1 MNEIET
7 FLQTERIAHI
17 YLPSEILLNL
27 MLAFILGMAISWVY
41 KTTHSG
47 LSYSQS
53 FMLTSIFVAVIV
65 CMVIMVIG
73 NNLARAFALVGALSI
88 IRFRTVVKDTKDTAY
103 IFWAL
108 AAGMA
113 AGTGSYF
120 LAIAGSL
127 VMALIAYALN
137 VTNYGS
143 IHKSEFILQFRIKND
158 DSESHQQYVNTI
170 SKYAKKSTLL
180 HVEPSGDNNTSKMS
194 FDIVMKKDEDQNK
207 FASERSELTGIS
219 EVGLVAA
226 RHDVDY

>member
-7 FLQTERIAHI
+7 FFQTERIAHI
-17 YLPSEILLNL
+17 YGPSEILLNL

-41 KTTHSG
+41 KATHSG

-127 VMALIAYALN
+127 VIALIAYALN
-137 VTNYGS
+137 ITNYGS

-158 DSESHQQYVNTI
+158 DSDSHQYVNTI
-170 SKYAKKSTLL
+170 SRYAKKSTLL

-194 FDIVMKKDEDQNK
+194 FDIVMKKDEDHNK
-207 FASERSELTGIS
+207 FANEIATLVGIS

-226 RHDVDY
+226 SHDVDY